1 MTITNNPALFK
12 KITNIRTFDTYPTG
26 SLEVAC
32 RAQIS
37 DYTVGTVNFQ
47 DMAYDENSGMACFV
61 GNYQSDGTAT
71 NTGGDTIAAQPI
83 PLVAIATANATT
95 PQDTTWNLVAQY
107 DSVDITLQSP
117 NTEQS
122 RS

>member
-47 DMAYDENSGMACFV
+47 DMAYDETVSYTHLRAHET
-61 GNYQSDGTAT
+61 S
-71 NTGGDTIAAQPI
+71 
-83 PLVAIATANATT
+83 
-95 PQDTTWNLVAQY
+95 
-107 DSVDITLQSP
+107 
-117 NTEQS
+117 
-122 RS
+122 